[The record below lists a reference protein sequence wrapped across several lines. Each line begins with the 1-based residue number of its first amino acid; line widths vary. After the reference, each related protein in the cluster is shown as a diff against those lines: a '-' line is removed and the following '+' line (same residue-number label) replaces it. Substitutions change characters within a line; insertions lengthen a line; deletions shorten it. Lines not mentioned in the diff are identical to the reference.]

1 MTLTFTVSISTQ
13 TPAPDFTAITVSRH
27 PTLPSHE
34 QASAANAAQR
44 EWLLDQSADLADMLR
59 LLANRIQRGE
69 KSGTIRTVEG
79 EPAGKFE
86 VTLQ

>member
-13 TPAPDFTAITVSRH
+13 TPAPDFTAVTVSRH

-86 VTLQ
+86 VTLK

>member
-44 EWLLDQSADLADMLR
+44 EWLLDQSADLADLLR